1 MMSINDI
8 LVVGANHK
16 IATVEVRERLA
27 FSPEQTLTTLRQ
39 IVAPPQET
47 NDSNGSD
54 EVQSEAI
61 ILSTCN
67 RTEVYVCAGHSSS
80 NAEKGLPP
88 ANASGAETMVRQFLS
103 RYSQLPLEALD
114 RTLYVYRGLE
124 AAHHLLRVATG
135 LDSLVIGENEILG
148 QVKDAYEIAHAAG
161 TTGPMLS
168 ALFRYAVQAG
178 KRVHTETDIGQ
189 ATLSMATI
197 VVELAE
203 EMFGSLVDRTALL
216 LGAGKMSSMTAR
228 ALVKAGLHCILVA
241 NRTYERAQKLAKN
254 LGGRAVHFDALPQ
267 GLVEAD
273 IVICSTGAPH
283 TVLHVADVQAATAAR
298 LERLLLVVDLAVPR
312 DADPEIGHLPGVRLT
327 DIDDLEALVQ
337 ANHSLMMA
345 VRQAAEAIV
354 AEELADFKAWGEA
367 RLSVPLIRA
376 LRARADAICQA
387 ELRRT
392 LPRLGDLTP
401 QQQRAIE
408 AMGQAIVNKLLHEP
422 IVHLKNPPPGISR
435 SDYADLAQSLFALN

>member
-1 MMSINDI
+1 MMSLNDI

-27 FSPEQTLTTLRQ
+27 FSPEQTLTALRQ

-47 NDSNGSD
+47 NYSNGSD

-80 NAEKGLPP
+80 NTEKGLPP
-88 ANASGAETMVRQFLS
+88 ANDSGAETMVRQFLS
-103 RYSQLPLEALD
+103 RYSQLPLEALG

-124 AAHHLLRVATG
+124 AAHHLLRVTTG

-178 KRVHTETDIGQ
+178 KRVHTETDIGR
-189 ATLSMATI
+189 AALSMATI

-283 TVLHVADVQAATAAR
+283 TVLHVADVQAATTAR

-312 DADPEIGHLPGVRLT
+312 DADPEIGQLPGVRLT
-327 DIDDLEALVQ
+327 DIDDLEALVR
-337 ANHSLMMA
+337 ANHPLMMA

-376 LRARADAICQA
+376 LRTRADAICQA

-435 SDYADLAQSLFALN
+435 SDYADLAQTLFALN

>member
-1 MMSINDI
+1 MSINDI
-8 LVVGANHK
+8 LIVGVNHK
-16 IATVEVRERLA
+16 IAIVEVRERLA
-27 FSPEQTLTTLRQ
+27 FSPEQTLTALRQ
-39 IVAPPQET
+39 IVASPQET
-47 NDSNGSD
+47 KYSNGPD
-54 EVQSEAI
+54 EAQSEAI

-80 NAEKGLPP
+80 NAAEVLPP
-88 ANASGAETMVRQFLS
+88 ANTSGAETMVRQFLS
-103 RYSQLPLEALD
+103 HYSQLPLEVLD
-114 RTLYVYRGLE
+114 RILYVYRGLE
-124 AAHHLLRVATG
+124 ATHHLLRVAAG

-148 QVKDAYEIAHAAG
+148 QVKDAYKIAHAAG

-178 KRVHTETDIGQ
+178 KRVHTETDIGR
-189 ATLSMATI
+189 AALSMATI

-203 EMFGSLVDRTALL
+203 GMFGSLVDRTALL

-241 NRTYERAQKLAKN
+241 NRTYEHAQKLAKN

-267 GLVEAD
+267 SLFEAD

-283 TVLHVADVQAATAAR
+283 TVLHVADVQAAIAAR
-298 LERLLLVVDLAVPR
+298 VERLLLVVDLAVPH
-312 DADPEIGHLPGVRLT
+312 DVDPEIGQLPGVRLT
-327 DIDDLEALVQ
+327 DIDDLEALVR
-337 ANHSLMMA
+337 ANHPLTVA
-345 VRQAAEAIV
+345 VCQAAEAIV
-354 AEELADFKAWGEA
+354 AEELADFRLWGEA

-408 AMGQAIVNKLLHEP
+408 AMGQTIVNKLLHEP

-435 SDYADLAQSLFALN
+435 SDYADLAQTLFALN

>member
-1 MMSINDI
+1 MMSLNDI

-27 FSPEQTLTTLRQ
+27 FSPEQTLTALRQ

-47 NDSNGSD
+47 NYSNGSD

-80 NAEKGLPP
+80 NTEKGLPP
-88 ANASGAETMVRQFLS
+88 ANDSGAETMVRQFLS
-103 RYSQLPLEALD
+103 RYSQLPLEALG

-124 AAHHLLRVATG
+124 AAHHLLRVTTG

-178 KRVHTETDIGQ
+178 KRVHTETDIGR
-189 ATLSMATI
+189 AALSMATI

-283 TVLHVADVQAATAAR
+283 TVLHVADVQAATTAR

-312 DADPEIGHLPGVRLT
+312 DADPEIGQLPGVRLT
-327 DIDDLEALVQ
+327 DIDDLEALVR
-337 ANHSLMMA
+337 ANHPLMMA

-376 LRARADAICQA
+376 LRTRADAICQA

>member
-1 MMSINDI
+1 MSINDI

-27 FSPEQTLTTLRQ
+27 FSPEQTLTALRQ

-47 NDSNGSD
+47 NYSNDPD
-54 EVQSEAI
+54 EAQSEAI

-88 ANASGAETMVRQFLS
+88 ANASGAEMVRQFLS

-124 AAHHLLRVATG
+124 AAHHLLRVAAG

-178 KRVHTETDIGQ
+178 KRVHTETDIGR
-189 ATLSMATI
+189 AALSTATI

-203 EMFGSLVDRTALL
+203 EMFGPLVDRTALL

-254 LGGRAVHFDALPQ
+254 LGGRAVHFDVLPQ
-267 GLVEAD
+267 SLVEAD

-283 TVLHVADVQAATAAR
+283 TVLHVADVQAAIAAR
-298 LERLLLVVDLAVPR
+298 VERLLLVVDLAVPR
-312 DADPEIGHLPGVRLT
+312 DADPEIGQLPGVRLT
-327 DIDDLEALVQ
+327 DIDDLEVLVQ
-337 ANHSLMMA
+337 ANHPLMMA

-392 LPRLGDLTP
+392 LPRLGDLSP

-422 IVHLKNPPPGISR
+422 IVHLKNPPSGISR
-435 SDYADLAQSLFALN
+435 ADYADLAQTLFALN